1 MNISFAFIGLDF
13 TAEVDF
19 EPLVPA
25 RISGPPE
32 DCYPAEGG
40 YATVCTLKCGHHD
53 ATFLTESNLADELNV
68 AAYAACVAQLES
80 DREDAAESRAAARML

>member
-1 MNISFAFIGLDF
+1 MNLSFAFIGLDF

-40 YATVCTLKCGHHD
+40 YATVCTLKCGASD
-53 ATFLTESNLADELNV
+53 ATFLMESDLEDALND
-68 AAYAACVAQLES
+68 AAYAACVEQLES

>member
-1 MNISFAFIGLDF
+1 MNISFSFIGLTF
-13 TAEVDF
+13 VAEIDF

-40 YATVCTLKCGHHD
+40 YATICTLKCD
-53 ATFLTESNLADELNV
+53 ASDASFLLESDLEDALND